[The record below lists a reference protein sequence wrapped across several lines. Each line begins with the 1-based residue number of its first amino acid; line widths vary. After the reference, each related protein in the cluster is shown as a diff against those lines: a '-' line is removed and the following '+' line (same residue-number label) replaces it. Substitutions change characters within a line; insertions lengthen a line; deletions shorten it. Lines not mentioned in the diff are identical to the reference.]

1 MGGAPGEPTLLQTGP
16 ETFEV
21 WVAGR
26 RLRARLAH
34 HTRRGLGLTGLP
46 PVQVATEM
54 VVFLAERNGIPS
66 EDGEVDLGRAVGRFP
81 EATEELRA
89 RLA

>member
-1 MGGAPGEPTLLQTGP
+1 MNPSEPTLLQTGP

-26 RLRARLAH
+26 RLQARLPH

-46 PVQVATEM
+46 PVHVAGEM
-54 VVFLAERNGIPS
+54 VSFLAERDALPGA
-66 EDGEVDLGRAVGRFP
+66 GEELDLGRAVGRFP

-89 RLA
+89 RLT